1 MISSELG
8 TFESHDSG
16 RGSVPLGTCGATV
29 FACAHAMWYTPEG
42 ARAALS
48 VHSLRCKDHSLADS
62 EDPLAEEPMVD
73 VHLYMPYGKVCST
86 QCAPDRTRKPA
97 CDDAEAVSAI
107 RYRNCTDKRL
117 ARGQCSREVLRCLN
131 WNELKEFAIAPDVRL
146 LLGGWTRRPAPAMSS
161 TRSGRRSEGAYG
173 KEVVSSSHRDIGDTV
188 TSFKIDGEL
197 SPTCIHQRI
206 KRQASAPWAGCVNLC
221 ADLPGMPSEASAA
234 PASVYM
240 VSGLLHYAAV
250 PRASLWLRAAAA
262 PPCVESSEEFQSS
275 HSCQRC
281 S

>member
-146 LLGGWTRRPAPAMSS
+146 LLGGWTPAASSRHELNEVRKAFRRCLRQRGGKFLPPRYWGYGHFVQDRWGVEPNLHSS
-161 TRSGRRSEGAYG
+161 KNQETGIGTLGRMRE
-173 KEVVSSSHRDIGDTV
+173 
-188 TSFKIDGEL
+188 
-197 SPTCIHQRI
+197 
-206 KRQASAPWAGCVNLC
+206 
-221 ADLPGMPSEASAA
+221 
-234 PASVYM
+234 SV
-240 VSGLLHYAAV
+240 
-250 PRASLWLRAAAA
+250 
-262 PPCVESSEEFQSS
+262 C
-275 HSCQRC
+275 
-281 S
+281 